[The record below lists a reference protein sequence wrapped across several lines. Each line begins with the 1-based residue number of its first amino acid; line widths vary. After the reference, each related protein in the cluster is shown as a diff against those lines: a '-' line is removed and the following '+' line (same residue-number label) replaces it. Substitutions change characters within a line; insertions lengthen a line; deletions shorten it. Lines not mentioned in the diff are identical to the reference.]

1 MQLVNRALEKEKLVQ
16 AKGVRRVRRDITEN
30 HRDLLRVHSAQ
41 LVRERKILVRLGSAS
56 VTIAGR
62 GEPAAQC
69 TLVRM
74 LLVTRMQMTAVEQE
88 NGPTSITLR

>member
-1 MQLVNRALEKEKLVQ
+1 MQLVNRALEKERIVQ
-16 AKGVRRVRRDITEN
+16 AKGVRCVRRDITEN

-41 LVRERKILVRLGSAS
+41 PVKERKILVQRRTAS
-56 VTIAGR
+56 VTIAG
-62 GEPAAQC
+62 QC